1 LNENRI
7 FASII
12 SFDEEDSRLPVALDP
27 DEIGSKIIDGK
38 QLARSVRRE
47 IRRQVKKLKFR
58 PGLAVVQVGDD
69 PASTV
74 YVSNKEKDCQYV
86 GFHSEVH
93 RMPAETPQAAV
104 IERIHM
110 LNSREDI
117 HGIIAQMPV
126 PDSIDGDAI
135 INVITPEKDADGLT
149 LVNLGNLLIN
159 REQTVPCTPSGIIR
173 LIESTGV
180 GIEGSRAVCV
190 GRSSLVGKP
199 VGLMLLNRN
208 ATVTYCHTRTRDL
221 SSEIQQADILIAA
234 VGRPLLITADMV
246 KPGAV
251 VIDVGITI
259 TEDGFVGDVDYAGV
273 KEVAGFITPVPG
285 GVGPMTRAMLL
296 ENTLKLALVQQE
308 K

>member
-1 LNENRI
+1 MPI
-7 FASII
+7 
-12 SFDEEDSRLPVALDP
+12 ALDP
-27 DEIGSKIIDGK
+27 DDIGAKIIDGK
-38 QLARSVRRE
+38 ELARSIRRE
-47 IRRQVKKLKFR
+47 IRRQVRKLKFT

-74 YVSNKEKDCQYV
+74 YVSNKEKDCKYV

-93 RMPAETPQAAV
+93 RMPAEASQTAV
-104 IERIHM
+104 IEQIHT
-110 LNSREDI
+110 LNSHKDI

-126 PDSIDGDAI
+126 PDPIDGDAV
-135 INVITPEKDADGLT
+135 INEISPEKDADGLT

-159 REQTVPCTPSGIIR
+159 REQTVPCTPAGIIR

-180 GIEGSRAVCV
+180 QIEGSRAVCV

-208 ATVTYCHTRTRDL
+208 ATVSYCHTRTREL
-221 SSEIQQADILIAA
+221 SSETRQADILIAA
-234 VGRPLLITADMV
+234 VGRPELVTAEMV

-259 TEDGFVGDVDYAGV
+259 AENGFVGDVDYEGV

-296 ENTLKLALVQQE
+296 ENTLKLALAQQE

>member
-1 LNENRI
+1 M
-7 FASII
+7 S
-12 SFDEEDSRLPVALDP
+12 VALDP
-27 DEIGSKIIDGK
+27 DEIGAKIIDGK
-38 QLARSVRRE
+38 EFARSVRRE
-47 IRRQVKKLKFR
+47 IRRQVKRLKFR

-74 YVSNKEKDCQYV
+74 YVSNKEKDCRYV

-93 RMPAETPQAAV
+93 RMPAETPQTAV
-104 IERIHM
+104 IEQIHT
-110 LNSREDI
+110 LNSRENI

-126 PDSIDGDAI
+126 PDSIDGNAI

-159 REQTVPCTPSGIIR
+159 REQIVPCTPAGIIR
-173 LIESTGV
+173 LIESTGAE
-180 GIEGSRAVCV
+180 IEGSHTVCV

-208 ATVTYCHTRTRDL
+208 STVTYCHTRTREL
-221 SSEIQQADILIAA
+221 SSETRQADILIAA
-234 VGRPLLITADMV
+234 AGRPKLITADMI

-259 TEDGFVGDVDYAGV
+259 AEGGFVGDVDFESAKG
-273 KEVAGFITPVPG
+273 VAGFITPVPG

-296 ENTLKLALVQQE
+296 ENTLKLALAQKE

>member
-1 LNENRI
+1 
-7 FASII
+7 
-12 SFDEEDSRLPVALDP
+12 
-27 DEIGSKIIDGK
+27 
-38 QLARSVRRE
+38 
-47 IRRQVKKLKFR
+47 
-58 PGLAVVQVGDD
+58 
-69 PASTV
+69 
-74 YVSNKEKDCQYV
+74 
-86 GFHSEVH
+86 
-93 RMPAETPQAAV
+93 MPAETPQAAV
-104 IERIHM
+104 IERIHT

-135 INVITPEKDADGLT
+135 INAIVPEKDADGLT

-159 REQTVPCTPSGIIR
+159 REQTVPCTPAGIIR

-180 GIEGSRAVCV
+180 EIEGSRAVCV

-221 SSEIQQADILIAA
+221 SLETQQADILIAA
-234 VGRPLLITADMV
+234 VGRPKLITADMV

-259 TEDGFVGDVDYAGV
+259 TEDGFVGDVDYESVEG
-273 KEVAGFITPVPG
+273 VAGFITPVPG

-296 ENTLKLALVQQE
+296 ENTLELALARKGQ
-308 K
+308 

>member
-1 LNENRI
+1 M
-7 FASII
+7 S
-12 SFDEEDSRLPVALDP
+12 VALKP
-27 DEIGSKIIDGK
+27 EEIGAKIIDGK
-38 QLARSVRRE
+38 ELAKLIRRE
-47 IRRQVKKLKFR
+47 IRRQVKKLKFT

-93 RMPAETPQAAV
+93 RMPADIPQAAV
-104 IERIHM
+104 LERIRM

-126 PDSIDGDAI
+126 PDAIDGDAI
-135 INVITPEKDADGLT
+135 INEIAPQKDADGLT

-159 REQTVPCTPSGIIR
+159 RERTVPCTPAGIIR
-173 LIESTGV
+173 LIESTGTK
-180 GIEGSRAVCV
+180 IEGTRTVCV

-221 SSEIQQADILIAA
+221 PSETQQADILIAA
-234 VGRPLLITADMV
+234 AGKPQLVTADMV

-259 TEDGFVGDVDYAGV
+259 AENGFVGDVDFEGV

-296 ENTLKLALVQQE
+296 ENTLELALAQ
-308 K
+308 KGK

>member
-1 LNENRI
+1 M
-7 FASII
+7 
-12 SFDEEDSRLPVALDP
+12 PVALDP
-27 DEIGSKIIDGK
+27 DEIGAEIIDGK
-38 QLARSVRRE
+38 ELARSVRRE
-47 IRRQVKKLKFR
+47 IRRQVKKLKFT

-74 YVSNKEKDCQYV
+74 YVSNKEKDCRYV

-104 IERIHM
+104 IEQIHT

-149 LVNLGNLLIN
+149 LVNLGNLFIN
-159 REQTVPCTPSGIIR
+159 REQTVPCTPAGIIR
-173 LIESTGV
+173 LIASTGV
-180 GIEGSRAVCV
+180 EIEGSHAVCV

-208 ATVTYCHTRTRDL
+208 ATVTYCHTRTRAL
-221 SSEIQQADILIAA
+221 ASETRQADILIAA
-234 VGRPLLITADMV
+234 AGRPKLITADMI

-259 TEDGFVGDVDYAGV
+259 AENGFVGDVDYEGV

>member
-1 LNENRI
+1 M
-7 FASII
+7 S
-12 SFDEEDSRLPVALDP
+12 VALDP
-27 DEIGSKIIDGK
+27 DEIGAKIIDGK
-38 QLARSVRRE
+38 ELARSVRRK
-47 IRRQVKKLKFR
+47 IRRQVKKLKFT

-104 IERIHM
+104 IEQIHT

-126 PDSIDGDAI
+126 PDSIDGDTI
-135 INVITPEKDADGLT
+135 INAIMPEKDADGLT

-159 REQTVPCTPSGIIR
+159 REQTVPCTPAGIIR

-180 GIEGSRAVCV
+180 GIEGSRVVCV

-208 ATVTYCHTRTRDL
+208 ATVTYCHTRTREL
-221 SSEIQQADILIAA
+221 FSETQQADILIAA
-234 VGRPLLITADMV
+234 VGRPRLITAGMV

-259 TEDGFVGDVDYAGV
+259 TEDGFVGDVDYESV
-273 KEVAGFITPVPG
+273 EEVAGFITPVPG

-296 ENTLKLALVQQE
+296 ENTLELALAR

>member
-1 LNENRI
+1 M
-7 FASII
+7 S
-12 SFDEEDSRLPVALDP
+12 VALDP
-27 DEIGSKIIDGK
+27 DEIGAKIIDGK
-38 QLARSVRRE
+38 ELARSVRRK
-47 IRRQVKKLKFR
+47 IRRQVKKLKFT

-74 YVSNKEKDCQYV
+74 YVSNKEKDCRYV

-93 RMPAETPQAAV
+93 RMPAETSQTAV
-104 IERIHM
+104 IERIHA

-135 INVITPEKDADGLT
+135 INAIVPEKDADGLT

-159 REQTVPCTPSGIIR
+159 REQTVPCTPAGIIR

-180 GIEGSRAVCV
+180 EIEGSRAVCV

-221 SSEIQQADILIAA
+221 SLETRQADILIAA
-234 VGRPLLITADMV
+234 VGRPKLITADMV

-259 TEDGFVGDVDYAGV
+259 TEDGFVGDVDYESVEG
-273 KEVAGFITPVPG
+273 VAGFITPVPG

-296 ENTLKLALVQQE
+296 ENTLELALVQKRQ
-308 K
+308 

>member
-1 LNENRI
+1 M
-7 FASII
+7 
-12 SFDEEDSRLPVALDP
+12 PVALDS
-27 DEIGSKIIDGK
+27 DEIGAKIIDGK
-38 QLARSVRRE
+38 ELARSIRRE
-47 IRRQVKKLKFR
+47 LRHQVKKLKFT

-74 YVSNKEKDCQYV
+74 YVSNKEKDCRYV

-93 RMPAETPQAAV
+93 RMPGETSQAAV
-104 IERIHM
+104 IERIHT
-110 LNSREDI
+110 LNSCGDI

-135 INVITPEKDADGLT
+135 INAIAPEKDADGLT

-159 REQTVPCTPSGIIR
+159 REQTVPCTPAGIIR

-180 GIEGSRAVCV
+180 EIEGSHAVCV

-221 SSEIQQADILIAA
+221 SLETRQADILIAA
-234 VGRPLLITADMV
+234 VGRPKLITADMI

-259 TEDGFVGDVDYAGV
+259 AENGFVGDVDFEGA

-296 ENTLKLALVQQE
+296 ENTLKLALAQKE
-308 K
+308 R

>member
-1 LNENRI
+1 M
-7 FASII
+7 
-12 SFDEEDSRLPVALDP
+12 PVALDP
-27 DEIGSKIIDGK
+27 DDIGAKIIDGK
-38 QLARSVRRE
+38 GLARSIRRE
-47 IRRQVKKLKFR
+47 IRRQVRKLKFT
-58 PGLAVVQVGDD
+58 PGLAVVQVGED

-93 RMPAETPQAAV
+93 RMPADALQAAV
-104 IERIHM
+104 IERIRM
-110 LNSREDI
+110 LNRREDI

-126 PDSIDGDAI
+126 PDSIDGDAVI
-135 INVITPEKDADGLT
+135 KEITPEKDADGLT

-159 REQTVPCTPSGIIR
+159 REQTVPCTPAGIIR
-173 LIESTGV
+173 LIESTGAQ
-180 GIEGSRAVCV
+180 IEGSRAVCV

-208 ATVTYCHTRTRDL
+208 ATVSYCHTRTHEL
-221 SSEIQQADILIAA
+221 SSETRQADILIAA
-234 VGRPLLITADMV
+234 VGRPELITADMV

-259 TEDGFVGDVDYAGV
+259 AENGFVGDVDYEGV
-273 KEVAGFITPVPG
+273 KDVAGFITPVPG

-296 ENTLKLALVQQE
+296 ENTLKLALAQQE

>member
-1 LNENRI
+1 MPI
-7 FASII
+7 
-12 SFDEEDSRLPVALDP
+12 ALGP
-27 DEIGSKIIDGK
+27 DDIGAKIIDGK
-38 QLARSVRRE
+38 ELARLIRRE
-47 IRRQVKKLKFR
+47 IRRQVRKLKFT

-74 YVSNKEKDCQYV
+74 YVSNKEKDCRYV

-93 RMPAETPQAAV
+93 RIPVETPQPAV
-104 IERIHM
+104 VEQIQM

-126 PDSIDGDAI
+126 PDSIDGDTI
-135 INVITPEKDADGLT
+135 INEIAPEKDADGLT

-159 REQTVPCTPSGIIR
+159 REQTVPCTPAGIIR

-180 GIEGSRAVCV
+180 KIEGSRAVCV

-208 ATVTYCHTRTRDL
+208 ATVSYCHTRTREL
-221 SSEIQQADILIAA
+221 SSETQQADILIAA
-234 VGRPLLITADMV
+234 VGRPELVTADMV

-259 TEDGFVGDVDYAGV
+259 AENGFVGDVNYEEV

-296 ENTLKLALVQQE
+296 ENTLKLALAQRE

>member
-1 LNENRI
+1 M
-7 FASII
+7 
-12 SFDEEDSRLPVALDP
+12 PVALDP
-27 DEIGSKIIDGK
+27 DDIGAKIIDGK
-38 QLARSVRRE
+38 ELARSIRRD
-47 IRRQVKKLKFR
+47 IRRQVRKLKFT

-93 RMPAETPQAAV
+93 RMPTDTSQAAV
-104 IERIHM
+104 IERIHT
-110 LNSREDI
+110 LTSRQDI

-126 PDSIDGDAI
+126 PNSIDGDAI
-135 INVITPEKDADGLT
+135 INEITPEKDADGLT

-159 REQTVPCTPSGIIR
+159 REQTVPCTPAGIIR
-173 LIESTGV
+173 LIESTGLQV
-180 GIEGSRAVCV
+180 EGSRAVCV

-208 ATVTYCHTRTRDL
+208 ATVSYCHTRTREL
-221 SSEIQQADILIAA
+221 SSETQQADILIAA
-234 VGRPLLITADMV
+234 VGRPELITADMV

-259 TEDGFVGDVDYAGV
+259 AENGFVGDVDYEGV

-296 ENTLKLALVQQE
+296 ENTLKLALAQQE

>member
-1 LNENRI
+1 M
-7 FASII
+7 SI
-12 SFDEEDSRLPVALDP
+12 ALEP
-27 DEIGSKIIDGK
+27 DETGAKIIDGK
-38 QLARSVRRE
+38 QLARSIRREVRR
-47 IRRQVKKLKFR
+47 QAKKLKFI

-86 GFHSEVH
+86 RFHSEVH

-104 IERIHM
+104 IERIHA
-110 LNSREDI
+110 LNDRKDI

-126 PDSIDGDAI
+126 PDAIDGNAI
-135 INVITPEKDADGLT
+135 INAIVPEKDADGLT
-149 LVNLGNLLIN
+149 LVNLGNLFVN

-180 GIEGSRAVCV
+180 KIEGSHAVCV

-221 SSEIQQADILIAA
+221 ASETQQADILVAA
-234 VGRPLLITADMV
+234 VGKPKLITADMV

-259 TEDGFVGDVDYAGV
+259 AENGFVGDVNFEGV

-296 ENTLKLALVQQE
+296 ENTLKLALAQQE

>member
-1 LNENRI
+1 M
-7 FASII
+7 S
-12 SFDEEDSRLPVALDP
+12 VALDP
-27 DEIGSKIIDGK
+27 DEIGAKIIDGK
-38 QLARSVRRE
+38 ELARSIRRK
-47 IRRQVKKLKFR
+47 IRRQVKKLKFT

-74 YVSNKEKDCQYV
+74 YVSNKEKDCRYV

-104 IERIHM
+104 IERIQT

-159 REQTVPCTPSGIIR
+159 REQTVPCTPAGIIR

-180 GIEGSRAVCV
+180 EIEGSHAVCV

-199 VGLMLLNRN
+199 VGLMLLSRN

-221 SSEIQQADILIAA
+221 ASETRQADVLIAA
-234 VGRPLLITADMV
+234 AGMPKLITADMI

-251 VIDVGITI
+251 MIDVGITI
-259 TEDGFVGDVDYAGV
+259 AENGFVGDIDFEGA

-296 ENTLKLALVQQE
+296 ENTLKLALAQQE
-308 K
+308 Q

>member
-1 LNENRI
+1 M
-7 FASII
+7 
-12 SFDEEDSRLPVALDP
+12 PVALDP
-27 DEIGSKIIDGK
+27 DDIGAKIIDGK
-38 QLARSVRRE
+38 KLARSIRRE
-47 IRRQVKKLKFR
+47 IRRQVRKLKFT

-93 RMPAETPQAAV
+93 RMPADAPQAAV

-110 LNSREDI
+110 LTNRADI

-126 PDSIDGDAI
+126 PGSIDGDAI
-135 INVITPEKDADGLT
+135 INEISPEKDADGLT

-159 REQTVPCTPSGIIR
+159 REGTVPCTPAGIIR

-180 GIEGSRAVCV
+180 QIEGSRAVCV

-208 ATVTYCHTRTRDL
+208 ATVSYCHTRTREL
-221 SSEIQQADILIAA
+221 SSETRQADILIAA
-234 VGRPLLITADMV
+234 VGRPELITADMV

-259 TEDGFVGDVDYAGV
+259 AENGFVGDVDYEGV
-273 KEVAGFITPVPG
+273 KDVAGFITPVPG

-296 ENTLKLALVQQE
+296 ENTLKLALAQQE

>member
-1 LNENRI
+1 M
-7 FASII
+7 
-12 SFDEEDSRLPVALDP
+12 PVALDP
-27 DEIGSKIIDGK
+27 DEIGAKIIDGK
-38 QLARSVRRE
+38 QIARSVRRE
-47 IRRQVKKLKFR
+47 IRRQVKKLKFT

-93 RMPAETPQAAV
+93 RMPAETPQAVV
-104 IERIHM
+104 IEQIHT

-135 INVITPEKDADGLT
+135 INAIVPEKDADGLT

-159 REQTVPCTPSGIIR
+159 REQTVPCTPAGIIR

-180 GIEGSRAVCV
+180 GIEGSRVVCV

-208 ATVTYCHTRTRDL
+208 ATVTYCHTRTREL
-221 SSEIQQADILIAA
+221 FSETQQADILIAA
-234 VGRPLLITADMV
+234 AGRPKLITADMV

-259 TEDGFVGDVDYAGV
+259 DENGFVGDVDYEGV

-296 ENTLKLALVQQE
+296 ENTLELALAR

>member
-1 LNENRI
+1 M
-7 FASII
+7 
-12 SFDEEDSRLPVALDP
+12 PVALDP
-27 DEIGSKIIDGK
+27 DDIGAKIIDGK
-38 QLARSVRRE
+38 GLARSIRRE
-47 IRRQVKKLKFR
+47 IRRQVRKLKFT

-93 RMPAETPQAAV
+93 RMPADTSQAAV
-104 IERIHM
+104 IERIHT
-110 LNSREDI
+110 LTNREDI

-135 INVITPEKDADGLT
+135 INEISPEKDADGLT

-159 REQTVPCTPSGIIR
+159 HEGTVPCTPAGIIR

-180 GIEGSRAVCV
+180 QIEGSRAVCV

-208 ATVTYCHTRTRDL
+208 ATVSYCHTRTREL
-221 SSEIQQADILIAA
+221 SSETRQADILIAA
-234 VGRPLLITADMV
+234 VGRPKLITADMV

-259 TEDGFVGDVDYAGV
+259 AENGFVGDVEYEGV
-273 KEVAGFITPVPG
+273 KDIAGFITPVPG

-296 ENTLKLALVQQE
+296 ENTLKLALAQQE

>member
-1 LNENRI
+1 M
-7 FASII
+7 
-12 SFDEEDSRLPVALDP
+12 PVALDP
-27 DEIGSKIIDGK
+27 DEIGAKIIDGK

-47 IRRQVKKLKFR
+47 IRHQAKKLKFT

-74 YVSNKEKDCQYV
+74 YVNNKEKDCRYV

-104 IERIHM
+104 IEQIHT

-159 REQTVPCTPSGIIR
+159 REQTVPCTPAGIIR

-180 GIEGSRAVCV
+180 EIEGSHAVCV

-208 ATVTYCHTRTRDL
+208 ATVTYCHTRTRAL
-221 SSEIQQADILIAA
+221 VSETRQADILIAA
-234 VGRPLLITADMV
+234 AGRPKLITADMI

-259 TEDGFVGDVDYAGV
+259 AENGFVGDVDYEGV

>member
-1 LNENRI
+1 M
-7 FASII
+7 
-12 SFDEEDSRLPVALDP
+12 PVALDP
-27 DEIGSKIIDGK
+27 DDIGAKIIDGK
-38 QLARSVRRE
+38 GLARSIRRE
-47 IRRQVKKLKFR
+47 IRRQVRKLKFT
-58 PGLAVVQVGDD
+58 PGLAVVQVGED

-93 RMPAETPQAAV
+93 RMPADALQAAV
-104 IERIHM
+104 IERIRM
-110 LNSREDI
+110 LNRREDI

-126 PDSIDGDAI
+126 PDSIDGDAV
-135 INVITPEKDADGLT
+135 INEITPEKDADGLT

-159 REQTVPCTPSGIIR
+159 REQTVPCTPAGIIR
-173 LIESTGV
+173 LIESTGAQ
-180 GIEGSRAVCV
+180 IEGSRAVCV

-208 ATVTYCHTRTRDL
+208 ATVSYCHTRTHEL
-221 SSEIQQADILIAA
+221 SSETRQADILIAA
-234 VGRPLLITADMV
+234 VGRPELITADMV

-259 TEDGFVGDVDYAGV
+259 AENGFVGDVDYEGV
-273 KEVAGFITPVPG
+273 KDVAGFITPVPG

-296 ENTLKLALVQQE
+296 ENTLKLALAQQE

>member
-1 LNENRI
+1 M
-7 FASII
+7 
-12 SFDEEDSRLPVALDP
+12 PVALDP

-47 IRRQVKKLKFR
+47 IRRQVKKLKFT

-126 PDSIDGDAI
+126 PDSIDGDVI

-159 REQTVPCTPSGIIR
+159 REQTVPCTPAGIIR

-180 GIEGSRAVCV
+180 EIEGSRAVCV

-208 ATVTYCHTRTRDL
+208 ATVTYCHTRTREL
-221 SSEIQQADILIAA
+221 SSEIQQADILVAA
-234 VGRPLLITADMV
+234 VGRPQLITADMV

-259 TEDGFVGDVDYAGV
+259 TEDGFVGDVDYEGV

>member
-1 LNENRI
+1 M
-7 FASII
+7 
-12 SFDEEDSRLPVALDP
+12 PVALDP
-27 DEIGSKIIDGK
+27 DDIGAKIIDGK
-38 QLARSVRRE
+38 ELARLIRRE
-47 IRRQVKKLKFR
+47 IRRQVRRLKFI

-74 YVSNKEKDCQYV
+74 YVSNKEKDCKYV

-110 LNSREDI
+110 LNRCEDI

-126 PDSIDGDAI
+126 PESIDGDTI
-135 INVITPEKDADGLT
+135 INEIAPEKDADGLT

-159 REQTVPCTPSGIIR
+159 REQIVPCTPAGIIR

-180 GIEGSRAVCV
+180 KIEGSRAVCV

-208 ATVTYCHTRTRDL
+208 ATVSYCHTRTREL
-221 SSEIQQADILIAA
+221 SSETQQADILIAA
-234 VGRPLLITADMV
+234 VGRPELVTADMV

-259 TEDGFVGDVDYAGV
+259 AENGFVGDVDYEDV

-296 ENTLKLALVQQE
+296 ENTLKLALAQQE

>member
-1 LNENRI
+1 M
-7 FASII
+7 
-12 SFDEEDSRLPVALDP
+12 PVALDP

-159 REQTVPCTPSGIIR
+159 REQTVPCTPAGIIR

-296 ENTLKLALVQQE
+296 ENTLALALAQ
-308 K
+308 KKK

>member
-1 LNENRI
+1 MSV
-7 FASII
+7 ASK
-12 SFDEEDSRLPVALDP
+12 PN
-27 DEIGSKIIDGK
+27 EIGAKIIDGK
-38 QLARSVRRE
+38 QFARSVRRE
-47 IRRQVKKLKFR
+47 IRRQVKKLNFI

-93 RMPAETPQAAV
+93 RMPAEAPQAAV
-104 IERIHM
+104 IDRIHA
-110 LNSREDI
+110 LNSRADI

-135 INVITPEKDADGLT
+135 INAIPPEKDADGLT
-149 LVNLGNLLIN
+149 LANLGNLLIN
-159 REQTVPCTPSGIIR
+159 REQTVPCTPAGIIR

-180 GIEGSRAVCV
+180 KIEGSNAVCV

-199 VGLMLLNRN
+199 VGLMMLNRN
-208 ATVTYCHTRTRDL
+208 ATVTYCHTRTREL
-221 SSEIQQADILIAA
+221 SGETQQADILVAA
-234 VGRPLLITADMV
+234 VGRPNLITADMV

-259 TEDGFVGDVDYAGV
+259 TESGFVGDVDYEGV

-296 ENTLKLALVQQE
+296 ENTLKLALAQKE

>member
-1 LNENRI
+1 M
-7 FASII
+7 
-12 SFDEEDSRLPVALDP
+12 PVALDS
-27 DEIGSKIIDGK
+27 DEIGAKIIDGK
-38 QLARSVRRE
+38 ELARSIRRE
-47 IRRQVKKLKFR
+47 LRRQVKKLKFT

-69 PASTV
+69 LASTV
-74 YVSNKEKDCQYV
+74 YVSNKEKDCRYV

-93 RMPAETPQAAV
+93 RMPGETSQAAV
-104 IERIHM
+104 IERIHT
-110 LNSREDI
+110 LNSCGDI

-135 INVITPEKDADGLT
+135 INAIAPEKDADGLT

-159 REQTVPCTPSGIIR
+159 REQIVPCTPAGIIR
-173 LIESTGV
+173 LIESIDV
-180 GIEGSRAVCV
+180 EIEGSHAVCV

-221 SSEIQQADILIAA
+221 SLETQQADILIAA
-234 VGRPLLITADMV
+234 AGMPKLITADMI

-259 TEDGFVGDVDYAGV
+259 AENGFVGDVDFEGA
-273 KEVAGFITPVPG
+273 KRVAGFITPVPG

-296 ENTLKLALVQQE
+296 ENTLKLALAQKE
-308 K
+308 R

>member
-1 LNENRI
+1 M
-7 FASII
+7 
-12 SFDEEDSRLPVALDP
+12 PVALDP
-27 DEIGSKIIDGK
+27 DEIGAKIIDGK
-38 QLARSVRRE
+38 QLARSVRRD
-47 IRRQVKKLKFR
+47 IRRRVKKLKFR

-104 IERIHM
+104 IEQIHT

-159 REQTVPCTPSGIIR
+159 REQTVPCTPAGIIR

-180 GIEGSRAVCV
+180 EIEGSHAVCV

-208 ATVTYCHTRTRDL
+208 ATVTYCHTRTRAL
-221 SSEIQQADILIAA
+221 ASETRQANILIAA
-234 VGRPLLITADMV
+234 AGRPQLITADMI

-259 TEDGFVGDVDYAGV
+259 AENGFVGDVDYEGV

-296 ENTLKLALVQQE
+296 ENTLKLALVQQG

>member
-1 LNENRI
+1 M
-7 FASII
+7 
-12 SFDEEDSRLPVALDP
+12 PVALDP
-27 DEIGSKIIDGK
+27 DEIGAKTIDGK

-47 IRRQVKKLKFR
+47 IRRRVKKLKFT

-93 RMPAETPQAAV
+93 WMQAETPQAAV
-104 IERIHM
+104 IERIHT

-126 PDSIDGDAI
+126 PDSIDGDTI
-135 INVITPEKDADGLT
+135 INTIVPEKDADGLT

-159 REQTVPCTPSGIIR
+159 REQTVPCTPAGIIR

-208 ATVTYCHTRTRDL
+208 ATVSYCHTRTRDL
-221 SSEIQQADILIAA
+221 SSETQQADILIAA
-234 VGRPLLITADMV
+234 VGRPKLITADMV

-259 TEDGFVGDVDYAGV
+259 AEDGFVGDVDYEGV
-273 KEVAGFITPVPG
+273 KKVAGFITPVPG

-296 ENTLKLALVQQE
+296 ENTLELALAQKE

>member
-1 LNENRI
+1 MG
-7 FASII
+7 A
-12 SFDEEDSRLPVALDP
+12 
-27 DEIGSKIIDGK
+27 KIIDGK
-38 QLARSVRRE
+38 ELARSVRRK
-47 IRRQVKKLKFR
+47 IRRQVKKLKFT

-104 IERIHM
+104 IEQIHT

-126 PDSIDGDAI
+126 PDSIDGDTI
-135 INVITPEKDADGLT
+135 INAIMPEKDADGLT

-159 REQTVPCTPSGIIR
+159 REQTVPCTPAGIIR

-180 GIEGSRAVCV
+180 GIEGSRVVCV

-208 ATVTYCHTRTRDL
+208 ATVTYCHTRTREL
-221 SSEIQQADILIAA
+221 FSETQQADILIAA
-234 VGRPLLITADMV
+234 VGRPRLITAGMV

-259 TEDGFVGDVDYAGV
+259 TEDGFVGDVDYESV
-273 KEVAGFITPVPG
+273 EEVAGFITPVPG

-296 ENTLKLALVQQE
+296 ENTLELALAR

>member
-1 LNENRI
+1 M
-7 FASII
+7 S
-12 SFDEEDSRLPVALDP
+12 VALVP
-27 DEIGSKIIDGK
+27 DKIGAKIIDGK
-38 QLARSVRRE
+38 ELAKSIRRE
-47 IRRQVKKLKFR
+47 IRRKVRKLKFT

-74 YVSNKEKDCQYV
+74 YVSNKEKDCRYV

-93 RMPAETPQAAV
+93 RLPAEIPQAAV
-104 IERIHM
+104 IERIRM

-126 PDSIDGDAI
+126 PDTMDGDAI
-135 INVITPEKDADGLT
+135 INAIVPEKDADGLT
-149 LVNLGNLLIN
+149 LVDLGNLLIN
-159 REQTVPCTPSGIIR
+159 REQTVPCTPAGIIR

-180 GIEGSRAVCV
+180 KIEGSRAVCV

-208 ATVTYCHTRTRDL
+208 ATVTYCHTRTHDL
-221 SSEIQQADILIAA
+221 PSVTRQADILIAA
-234 VGRPLLITADMV
+234 VGRPDLITADMV

-259 TEDGFVGDVDYAGV
+259 TEDGFVGDVDYESV
-273 KEVAGFITPVPG
+273 KTIAGFITPVPG

-296 ENTLKLALVQQE
+296 ENTLKLALAQKE